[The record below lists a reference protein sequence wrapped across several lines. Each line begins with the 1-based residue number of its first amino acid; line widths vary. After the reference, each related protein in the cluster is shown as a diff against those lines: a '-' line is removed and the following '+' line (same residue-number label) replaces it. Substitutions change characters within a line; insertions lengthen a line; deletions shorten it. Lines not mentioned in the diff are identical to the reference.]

1 MVSTTMHFM
10 PGCEILQS
18 FDLMHWEHV
27 TYVYE
32 TARSYRFP
40 AVTNS
45 QNIYGQGMW
54 AASLRYH
61 EDRFYV
67 CFVAND
73 THKTYLYTSEKVS
86 GPWKKQLIEGFI
98 MTALYYFDEDGR
110 NYICIWK

>member
-1 MVSTTMHFM
+1 MNVNPITRLDYPDLDVIRVEDTYYMVSTTMHFM

-18 FDLMHWEHV
+18 FDLVHWEHV

-32 TARSYRFP
+32 TLDHTDAQQLKSG
-40 AVTNS
+40 

-61 EDRFYV
+61 EGRFCI

-73 THKTYLYTSEKVS
+73 TRKTYLYTSGKISKV
-86 GPWKKQLIEGFI
+86 IGFTI
-98 MTALYYFDEDGR
+98 
-110 NYICIWK
+110 